1 MTKVKTL
8 LLTRP
13 EAQSRALAKDIE
25 EISPT
30 TKCLIS
36 PLLEIA
42 FCGEIPDT
50 SGFQALIFTSVNGV
64 DAYAKLHGN
73 MDMHCY
79 CVGTRTADAARAIGL
94 KVTSANG
101 TAADIVAAILQELTP
116 IDGPVLHIRGEHS
129 VGDIVHHLA
138 ENGFEAEEIVVYQQK
153 TLALN
158 AMAREALQRGEV
170 AGLPVYSPRTAR
182 LLAAMFA
189 ENPTWST
196 HSITALCISE
206 NVAAA
211 LGEADFG
218 HCEVAEAPNGAAM
231 LSLIERFC
239 AKSC

>member
-25 EISPT
+25 EISPA

-42 FCGEIPDT
+42 FCGGLPNI
-50 SGFQALIFTSVNGV
+50 SKFQALIFTSINGV
-64 DAYAKLHGN
+64 QAYAKMGGDR
-73 MDMHCY
+73 DMHCY
-79 CVGTRTADAARAIGL
+79 CVGARTATAARDIGL

-101 TAADIVAAILQELTP
+101 TAADIVAVILQELTP
-116 IDGPVLHIRGEHS
+116 SGGPVLHVRGEYS
-129 VGDIVHHLA
+129 VGDIARHLS
-138 ENGFEAEEIVVYQQK
+138 EKGFDAEEAVVYQQK
-153 TLALN
+153 TLALSVT
-158 AMAREALQRGEV
+158 ARKALQRGEV
-170 AGLPVYSPRTAR
+170 AGLPVYSPRTAGN
-182 LLAAMFA
+182 LAAMFV
-189 ENPTWST
+189 ENPMWST
-196 HSITALCISE
+196 HSLTALCISE

-211 LGEADFG
+211 LREANFG
-218 HCEVAEAPNGAAM
+218 HCEVADEPNGAAM